1 MKKAILS
8 ILLALTSFQY
18 GCRSY
23 TFSKTGKVESS
34 FSNYYYFNNRLKVG
48 SVLFGDMPMK
58 TDKSRHGTSV
68 DALYPSDKKVLKKFK
83 FNKLDTI
90 LFSSRPTIDPYYNII
105 GSIRD
110 LSYLKMSHYQMFLEG
125 KAKYLRR
132 KINYRNRE
140 AFEGLIP
147 LENNKFLSLIYY
159 LPSKED
165 ENTTDFNSL
174 MAINSQ
180 RIKAGQALL
189 YESEPFDDAEALFD
203 NHGYFAASKLDMN
216 RNRYREGM
224 LNQVLATYYSFCGDL
239 DLANHSWES
248 IDADQKEQ
256 IKKKNL
262 TSAKARIV
270 DMAANKQ
277 VVMFN
282 TAHHRPE
289 HAYFVGKL
297 LDELYKKGFT
307 YLALE
312 SLFDAKP
319 FRKRGFVTFADGFY
333 VRDPVMSNL
342 INYARSIGFDVISYD
357 TDDENREEKQATNI
371 ISQTFTKNKYSKIV
385 VLAGY
390 DHIKEVSKPKRMAAY
405 FKEVT
410 GLDPLTIDQ
419 TTLMSSSCND
429 IDKREKEEV
438 FVYSEKK
445 LHTDID
451 LVLWNNINMNDKP
464 VGFPAY
470 ASTKNIKL
478 DIPKLSLQVNKS
490 AVLMIYDYKNYIVDT
505 AAVPIYVKILNNDNL
520 DLRLKMGK
528 GKYIIKYLGENKE
541 LLYKNEFDIQ

>member
-1 MKKAILS
+1 
-8 ILLALTSFQY
+8 
-18 GCRSY
+18 
-23 TFSKTGKVESS
+23 
-34 FSNYYYFNNRLKVG
+34 
-48 SVLFGDMPMK
+48 
-58 TDKSRHGTSV
+58 
-68 DALYPSDKKVLKKFK
+68 
-83 FNKLDTI
+83 
-90 LFSSRPTIDPYYNII
+90 
-105 GSIRD
+105 
-110 LSYLKMSHYQMFLEG
+110 
-125 KAKYLRR
+125 
-132 KINYRNRE
+132 
-140 AFEGLIP
+140 
-147 LENNKFLSLIYY
+147 
-159 LPSKED
+159 
-165 ENTTDFNSL
+165 
-174 MAINSQ
+174 
-180 RIKAGQALL
+180 
-189 YESEPFDDAEALFD
+189 
-203 NHGYFAASKLDMN
+203 
-216 RNRYREGM
+216 
-224 LNQVLATYYSFCGDL
+224 
-239 DLANHSWES
+239 
-248 IDADQKEQ
+248 
-256 IKKKNL
+256 
-262 TSAKARIV
+262 
-270 DMAANKQ
+270 MAANKQ